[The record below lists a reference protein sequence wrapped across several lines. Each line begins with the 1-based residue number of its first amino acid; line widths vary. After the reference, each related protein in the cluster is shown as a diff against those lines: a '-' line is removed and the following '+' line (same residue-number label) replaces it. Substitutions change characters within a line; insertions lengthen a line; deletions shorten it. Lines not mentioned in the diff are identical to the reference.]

1 MPLLTFGS
9 SVVLDTRA
17 SKPCLIY
24 CYCLVL
30 QDLIDRLYTNPKKIF
45 SLPDQ
50 PDTYIEVDLDT
61 TWIIPKAMKFSK
73 AQWTPF
79 AGHSVKGMVRR
90 VVLRGEV
97 AYIDGEV
104 KVV

>member
-1 MPLLTFGS
+1 
-9 SVVLDTRA
+9 
-17 SKPCLIY
+17 LIE
-24 CYCLVL
+24 
-30 QDLIDRLYTNPKKIF
+30 RLNTNPKKIF
-45 SLPDQ
+45 NLPDQ

-73 AQWTPF
+73 SKWTPF
-79 AGHSVKGMVRR
+79 EGRSVKGMVRR

-104 KVV
+104 LEKYINLLEAYCSYGRELIKSAESEKFDP